1 MLLTYPRRVWKE
13 NGMAQQV
20 RDLIAQKPVTL
31 SAGSTL
37 VDAALAMRDF
47 DVGAVI
53 VLEDDQIRGIATD
66 RDIVVRA
73 IANGSYPA
81 TTPIGEV
88 CSRDLPA
95 IGPSASVDEALRV
108 MRDKA
113 TRYVAVVENGQ
124 LVGVISIGELA
135 SRQLLV
141 DSSLP
146 STSDAP
152 PHR

>member
-1 MLLTYPRRVWKE
+1 
-13 NGMAQQV
+13 MAQQV

-53 VLEDDQIRGIATD
+53 VLEDDHIYGIATD
-66 RDIVVRA
+66 RDIVIRA

-81 TTPIGEV
+81 TTLIGEV
-88 CSRDLPA
+88 CSRELA
-95 IGPSASVDEALRV
+95 TIGPSASVDEVLRV

-113 TRYVAVVENGQ
+113 SRYLAVVENGQ
-124 LVGVISIGELA
+124 LVGVVSISELA
-135 SRQLLV
+135 SRQLSA
-141 DSSLP
+141 DSPLP
-146 STSDAP
+146 SESDAP
-152 PHR
+152 THR

>member
-1 MLLTYPRRVWKE
+1 
-13 NGMAQQV
+13 MAQQV

-31 SAGSTL
+31 SAGSSL

-47 DVGAVI
+47 DVGVVI

-66 RDIVVRA
+66 RDIIVRA

-95 IGPSASVDEALRV
+95 IGPSASLDEALRV

-152 PHR
+152 PHP